1 MNSFHIRR
9 KIKNKVKLSYSP
21 TSSDGNLRPVL
32 SLTNREG
39 LKKEE
44 MIAGKSSSLLILQK
58 ENELN
63 TQGKLTGKLETSRP
77 HGEMVS
83 FSSLVFFFFLS
94 QASEVVENRFSLNSW
109 AFDHLSTT
117 GNVYVYKKDL
127 LAV

>member
-83 FSSLVFFFFLS
+83 FSSLVFFFFS
-94 QASEVVENRFSLNSW
+94 ISGQ
-109 AFDHLSTT
+109 
-117 GNVYVYKKDL
+117 
-127 LAV
+127 